1 MKAGAAI
8 ARHPDL
14 REALAELAD
23 RIPPLSGGEDEVHL
37 ALLFASS
44 EYRAE
49 FPELVARVR
58 QLTGARL
65 LVGCSGQGVIGV
77 GREIEGEPALSLLTF
92 SLPGAQ
98 LAAIHF
104 TQEDLQRCHAPQDW
118 RRLTGVAPEGA
129 SAWLLFAD
137 PFTLDAEA
145 LLEGLSAGYPGT
157 PLVGGLASGD
167 PRLRST
173 HLFLNGEVYD
183 RGAVALALGG
193 PYTVRTIVSQG
204 AAPIGETWT
213 ITGAQ
218 GHIIETIAQR
228 PAYQVLVD
236 TLRALPPAMQRRAQR
251 NLLVGLAM
259 DEYQTEF
266 RRGDFLIRNLT
277 GIDQET
283 GTLAVG
289 ALPRVGQTLQFQLRD
304 PGAADEDLRELLESA
319 RTELGAQR
327 PVGALLCSCNG
338 RGVGLFGEPDH
349 DARTLADL
357 LGPIP
362 VAGFFCN
369 GEIGPVGKRNFL
381 HGFTAS
387 IALVIPEEPS
397 HGQAPSKE
405 PAPRRSFRVK

>member
-1 MKAGAAI
+1 MTTGAAV
-8 ARHPDL
+8 ARHPDW
-14 REALAELAD
+14 RDALADLIGQIPLLA
-23 RIPPLSGGEDEVHL
+23 GEDEVHL

-44 EYRAE
+44 EYREE
-49 FPELVARVR
+49 FPDLVARAR

-65 LVGCSGQGVIGV
+65 LVGCSGQGVIGASK
-77 GREIEGEPALSLLTF
+77 EIEGEPALALLAF
-92 SLPGAQ
+92 SLPGAE
-98 LAAIHF
+98 LTAVHL
-104 TQEDLQRCHAPQDW
+104 TQEELESCRTPQDW
-118 RRLTGVAPEGA
+118 HRLTAVAPEDA

-167 PRLRST
+167 PRLRAT

-204 AAPIGETWT
+204 AAPIGDTWT

-236 TLRALPPAMQRRAQR
+236 TLRALPPAMQRRAQG

-259 DEYQTEF
+259 DEQRGEF
-266 RRGDFLIRNLT
+266 RRGDFLIRNLM
-277 GIDQET
+277 EVNEER
-283 GTLAVG
+283 GTLTVG
-289 ALPRVGQTLQFQLRD
+289 ALPRVGQTIQFQLRD
-304 PGAADEDLRELLESA
+304 PDAADEDLRELLERA
-319 RTELGAQR
+319 RKELGARR

-338 RGVGLFGEPDH
+338 RGVGLFGTPDH
-349 DARTLADL
+349 DARTLVDL
-357 LGPIP
+357 LGPIA

-369 GEIGPVGKRNFL
+369 GEIGPVGEHNFL

-387 IALVIPEEPS
+387 IALVIPEET
-397 HGQAPSKE
+397 GQGQVPQ
-405 PAPRRSFRVK
+405 V

>member
-1 MKAGAAI
+1 MRTGAAI
-8 ARHPDL
+8 ARHPDW
-14 REALAELAD
+14 REALAELTGQ
-23 RIPPLSGGEDEVHL
+23 IPLLSGEDEVHL

-44 EYRAE
+44 EYRPE
-49 FPELVARVR
+49 FPDLVARAAD
-58 QLTGARL
+58 LTGAHI
-65 LVGCSGQGVIGV
+65 LVGCSSQGIIGA
-77 GREIEGEPALSLLTF
+77 GREIEGEPALALLVF
-92 SLPGAQ
+92 SLPGAE
-98 LAAIHF
+98 LTAVHL
-104 TQEDLQRCHAPQDW
+104 TQEDLELCHAPQDW
-118 RRLTGVAPEGA
+118 HRLTGVAPEGA

-137 PFTLDAEA
+137 PFTMDAEA
-145 LLEGLSAGYPGT
+145 LVDGLSAGYPGT

-167 PRLRST
+167 PRLRGT

-204 AAPIGETWT
+204 AAPVGETWI

-218 GHIIETIAQR
+218 GNVIETIAQR

-236 TLRALPPAMQRRAQR
+236 TLRGLSPEMRQRAQR

-259 DEYQTEF
+259 DERRAEF
-266 RRGDFLIRNLT
+266 RRGDFLIRNLVGT
-277 GIDQET
+277 DPER

-304 PGAADEDLRELLESA
+304 PAAADEDLRELLGRV
-319 RTELGAQR
+319 RTELGPRQ

-338 RGVGLFGEPDH
+338 RGVGLFGTPDH
-349 DARTLADL
+349 DARTLADF

-362 VAGFFCN
+362 TAGFFCN
-369 GEIGPVGKRNFL
+369 GEIGPVGARNFL

-387 IALVIPEEPS
+387 IALVIPEDATET
-397 HGQAPSKE
+397 
-405 PAPRRSFRVK
+405 

>member
-1 MKAGAAI
+1 MRTGAAV
-8 ARHPDL
+8 AQHPDW
-14 REALAELAD
+14 RDALTDLVGQIPLLA
-23 RIPPLSGGEDEVHL
+23 GEDEVHL

-44 EYRAE
+44 EYREE
-49 FPELVARVR
+49 FPDLVTRARH
-58 QLTGARL
+58 LTGARL
-65 LVGCSGQGVIGV
+65 LVGCSGQGVIGA
-77 GREIEGEPALSLLTF
+77 GREVEGEPALALLAF
-92 SLPGAQ
+92 SLPEAE
-98 LAAIHF
+98 LTAVHL
-104 TQEDLQRCHAPQDW
+104 TQEELESCRTPQDW
-118 RRLTGVAPEGA
+118 HRLTAVAPDDA

-137 PFTLDAEA
+137 PFTMDAEA
-145 LLEGLSAGYPGT
+145 LLDGLSAGYPGT

-167 PRLRST
+167 PRLRAT

-213 ITGAQ
+213 ITGVQ

-236 TLRALPPAMQRRAQR
+236 TLRALPPAMQRRAQS

-259 DEYQTEF
+259 DEHRGEF
-266 RRGDFLIRNLT
+266 RRGDFLIRNLM
-277 GIDQET
+277 GVDQESGALT
-283 GTLAVG
+283 VG
-289 ALPRVGQTLQFQLRD
+289 ALPRVGQTIQFQLRD
-304 PGAADEDLRELLESA
+304 PDAADEDLRELLEQA
-319 RTELGAQR
+319 RKELGARR

-338 RGVGLFGEPDH
+338 RGIGLFGTPDH

-369 GEIGPVGKRNFL
+369 GEIGPVGAHNFL

-387 IALVIPEEPS
+387 IALVIPEETGR
-397 HGQAPSKE
+397 GQVP
-405 PAPRRSFRVK
+405 

>member
-1 MKAGAAI
+1 M
-8 ARHPDL
+8 
-14 REALAELAD
+14 
-23 RIPPLSGGEDEVHL
+23 
-37 ALLFASS
+37 
-44 EYRAE
+44 
-49 FPELVARVR
+49 
-58 QLTGARL
+58 
-65 LVGCSGQGVIGV
+65 GCSGRGVISAGK
-77 GREIEGEPALSLLTF
+77 EIEGEPALALLAL
-92 SLPGAQ
+92 SLPGAE
-98 LAAIHF
+98 LTAVHLN
-104 TQEDLQRCHAPQDW
+104 QEDLERCRTPQDW
-118 RRLTGVAPEGA
+118 HRLTGVAPGGT

-137 PFTLDAEA
+137 PFTMDAEA
-145 LLEGLSAGYPGT
+145 LVDGLSAGYPGT

-167 PRLRST
+167 PRLRGT

-183 RGAVALALGG
+183 HGAVALALGG

-213 ITGAQ
+213 ITGAR

-236 TLRALPPAMQRRAQR
+236 TLRALPAEMQQRAQR

-259 DEYQTEF
+259 DERRSEF

-277 GIDQET
+277 GIDPER

-304 PGAADEDLRELLESA
+304 PDAADEDLRELLERA
-319 RTELGAQR
+319 RKELGARQ

-338 RGVGLFGEPDH
+338 RGVGLFGTPDH

-362 VAGFFCN
+362 VTGFFCN
-369 GEIGPVGKRNFL
+369 GEIGPVGERNFL

-387 IALVIPEEPS
+387 IALIIPEEP
-397 HGQAPSKE
+397 GQGQ
-405 PAPRRSFRVK
+405 VQ

>member
-1 MKAGAAI
+1 MTAGAAV
-8 ARHPDL
+8 ARHPDW
-14 REALAELAD
+14 REALADLIAQ
-23 RIPPLSGGEDEVHL
+23 IPLLTGGDDVHL

-44 EYRAE
+44 AYREE
-49 FPELVARVR
+49 FPDMVARAH

-65 LVGCSGQGVIGV
+65 LIGCSGQGVIGA
-77 GREIEGEPALSLLTF
+77 GREVEGEPALALLAF
-92 SLPGAQ
+92 SLPGAE
-98 LAAIHF
+98 LTAVHF
-104 TQEDLQRCHAPQDW
+104 NQEDVERCRDPQDW
-118 RRLTGVAPEGA
+118 HRLTGVEPESV
-129 SAWLLFAD
+129 SAWFLFAD
-137 PFTLDAEA
+137 PFTMNTEA
-145 LLEGLSAGYPGT
+145 LLDGLSAGYPGT

-167 PRLRST
+167 HRLRGT
-173 HLFLNGEVYD
+173 HVFFNGETYD
-183 RGAVALALGG
+183 HGAVALAISG

-213 ITGAQ
+213 ITGAR
-218 GHIIETIAQR
+218 GPIIETIAQR
-228 PAYQVLVD
+228 PAYQVLED
-236 TLRALPPAMQRRAQR
+236 TVRALSPEMQQRAQR

-259 DEYQTEF
+259 DEYQSEF

-277 GIDQET
+277 GIDRER

-304 PGAADEDLRELLESA
+304 PEAADEDLRELLGRA
-319 RTELGAQR
+319 REELGGSE

-357 LGPIP
+357 LGPIA

-369 GEIGPVGKRNFL
+369 GEIGPVGEQNFL

-387 IALVIPEEPS
+387 IALVIPDEPRQ
-397 HGQAPSKE
+397 GQVPQA
-405 PAPRRSFRVK
+405 

>member
-1 MKAGAAI
+1 MRTGAAL
-8 ARHPDL
+8 ARHPDW
-14 REALAELAD
+14 REALAALT
-23 RIPPLSGGEDEVHL
+23 PQLPLLSGEDEVHL

-44 EYRAE
+44 EYRPE
-49 FPELVARVR
+49 FPYLVARAAD
-58 QLTGARL
+58 LTGAHT
-65 LVGCSGQGVIGV
+65 LVGCSGQGVIGA
-77 GREIEGEPALSLLTF
+77 GREVEGEPALALLAF
-92 SLPGAQ
+92 SLPEAD
-98 LAAIHF
+98 LTAVHL
-104 TQEDLQRCHAPQDW
+104 TQEDLELCHASEDW
-118 RRLTGVAPEGA
+118 HRLTGVAPGA

-145 LLEGLSAGYPGT
+145 LVKGMSAAYPGT

-167 PRLRST
+167 PGLRGT

-183 RGAVALALGG
+183 RGVVALALGG

-204 AAPIGETWT
+204 AAPIGKTWT

-218 GHIIETIAQR
+218 GNIIETIAQR
-228 PAYQVLVD
+228 PAYQVLGD
-236 TLRALPPAMQRRAQR
+236 TLRGLSPEMRQRAQR

-259 DEYQTEF
+259 DERRVEF
-266 RRGDFLIRNLT
+266 RRGDFLIRNLL
-277 GIDQET
+277 GIDPER

-304 PGAADEDLRELLESA
+304 PAAADEDLRELLEGV
-319 RTELGAQR
+319 RTELGPRQ

-338 RGVGLFGEPDH
+338 RGVGLFETPDH

-362 VAGFFCN
+362 TAGFFCN
-369 GEIGPVGKRNFL
+369 GEIGPVGAQNFL

-387 IALVIPEEPS
+387 IALVTPEE
-397 HGQAPSKE
+397 A
-405 PAPRRSFRVK
+405 R

>member
-1 MKAGAAI
+1 
-8 ARHPDL
+8 
-14 REALAELAD
+14 
-23 RIPPLSGGEDEVHL
+23 
-37 ALLFASS
+37 
-44 EYRAE
+44 
-49 FPELVARVR
+49 
-58 QLTGARL
+58 
-65 LVGCSGQGVIGV
+65 
-77 GREIEGEPALSLLTF
+77 
-92 SLPGAQ
+92 LPGAE
-98 LAAIHF
+98 LTAVHL
-104 TQEDLQRCHAPQDW
+104 TQEDLELCHAPQDW
-118 RRLTGVAPEGA
+118 HRLTGVAPGA

-145 LLEGLSAGYPGT
+145 LVEGMSAAYPGT

-167 PRLRST
+167 PRLRGT

-204 AAPIGETWT
+204 AAPIGQTWA

-218 GHIIETIAQR
+218 GNVIETIAQR

-236 TLRALPPAMQRRAQR
+236 TLRGLSPEMQGRAQR

-259 DEYQTEF
+259 DEHRSEF
-266 RRGDFLIRNLT
+266 RRGDFLIRNLM
-277 GIDQET
+277 GIDAES

-304 PGAADEDLRELLESA
+304 PAAADEDLRELLERA
-319 RTELGAQR
+319 RKELGARQ

-338 RGVGLFGEPDH
+338 RGAGLFGTPDH
-349 DARTLADL
+349 DARTLADF

-362 VAGFFCN
+362 TAGFFCN
-369 GEIGPVGKRNFL
+369 GEIGPVGAQNFL

-387 IALVIPEEPS
+387 IALVIPEEA
-397 HGQAPSKE
+397 G
-405 PAPRRSFRVK
+405 

>member
-1 MKAGAAI
+1 
-8 ARHPDL
+8 
-14 REALAELAD
+14 
-23 RIPPLSGGEDEVHL
+23 
-37 ALLFASS
+37 
-44 EYRAE
+44 
-49 FPELVARVR
+49 
-58 QLTGARL
+58 
-65 LVGCSGQGVIGV
+65 GC
-77 GREIEGEPALSLLTF
+77 RT
-92 SLPGAQ
+92 
-98 LAAIHF
+98 
-104 TQEDLQRCHAPQDW
+104 PQDW
-118 RRLTGVAPEGA
+118 HRLTGVAPEDA

-145 LLEGLSAGYPGT
+145 LLDGLSAGYPGT

-167 PRLRST
+167 PRLRGT

-236 TLRALPPAMQRRAQR
+236 TLRALSPAIQRRAQR

-259 DEYQTEF
+259 DEHRGEF
-266 RRGDFLIRNLT
+266 RRGDFLIRNLMGVDRESGALT
-277 GIDQET
+277 
-283 GTLAVG
+283 VG
-289 ALPRVGQTLQFQLRD
+289 ALPRVGQTIQFQLRD
-304 PGAADEDLRELLESA
+304 PDAADEDLRELLEQA
-319 RTELGAQR
+319 RRELGQRR

-338 RGVGLFGEPDH
+338 RGVGLFGTPDH
-349 DARTLADL
+349 DARTLVDL
-357 LGPIP
+357 LGPIA

-369 GEIGPVGKRNFL
+369 GEIGPVGEQNFL

-387 IALVIPEEPS
+387 IALVIPEEPGQ
-397 HGQAPSKE
+397 GQAP
-405 PAPRRSFRVK
+405 

>member
-1 MKAGAAI
+1 MTTGAAV
-8 ARHPDL
+8 ARHPDW
-14 REALAELAD
+14 RDALADLIGQIPLLA
-23 RIPPLSGGEDEVHL
+23 GEDDVHL

-44 EYRAE
+44 EYREE
-49 FPELVARVR
+49 FPDLVARAR

-65 LVGCSGQGVIGV
+65 LVGCSGHGVIGAGKEV
-77 GREIEGEPALSLLTF
+77 EGEPALALLAF
-92 SLPGAQ
+92 SLPEAE
-98 LAAIHF
+98 LTAVHL
-104 TQEDLQRCHAPQDW
+104 TQEELESCRTPQDW
-118 RRLTGVAPEGA
+118 HRLTAVAPEGT

-137 PFTLDAEA
+137 PFTMDAEA
-145 LLEGLSAGYPGT
+145 LLDGLSAGYPGT

-167 PRLRST
+167 PRLRGT

-236 TLRALPPAMQRRAQR
+236 TLRALPPAMQRRAQG

-259 DEYQTEF
+259 DEHRGEF
-266 RRGDFLIRNLT
+266 RRGDFLIRNLM
-277 GIDQET
+277 GVDQESGALT
-283 GTLAVG
+283 VG
-289 ALPRVGQTLQFQLRD
+289 ALPRVGQTIQFQLRD
-304 PGAADEDLRELLESA
+304 PDAADEDLRELLERA
-319 RTELGAQR
+319 RTELGARR

-338 RGVGLFGEPDH
+338 RGVGLFGTPDH

-369 GEIGPVGKRNFL
+369 GEIGPVGEQNFL

-387 IALVIPEEPS
+387 IALVIPEETGR
-397 HGQAPSKE
+397 GQVP
-405 PAPRRSFRVK
+405 

>member
-1 MKAGAAI
+1 MTTGAAV
-8 ARHPDL
+8 ARHPDW
-14 REALAELAD
+14 REALADLIGQIPLLA
-23 RIPPLSGGEDEVHL
+23 GEDEVHL
-37 ALLFASS
+37 ALLFASA
-44 EYRAE
+44 EYREE
-49 FPELVARVR
+49 FPDLVARAR
-58 QLTGARL
+58 QLTGARI
-65 LVGCSGQGVIGV
+65 LVGCSGQGVIGAGKEV
-77 GREIEGEPALSLLTF
+77 EGEPALALLAF
-92 SLPGAQ
+92 SLPGAE
-98 LAAIHF
+98 LTAVHL
-104 TQEDLQRCHAPQDW
+104 TQEDLESCRTPQDW
-118 RRLTGVAPEGA
+118 HRLTGVAPEGT

-137 PFTLDAEA
+137 PFTMDAEA
-145 LLEGLSAGYPGT
+145 LLDGLSAGYPGT

-167 PRLRST
+167 PGLRGT

-228 PAYQVLVD
+228 PAYQVLAD
-236 TLRALPPAMQRRAQR
+236 TLRALPLAMQQRAQR

-259 DEYQTEF
+259 DEHRGEF
-266 RRGDFLIRNLT
+266 RRGDFLVRNLM
-277 GIDQET
+277 GIDQEK

-304 PGAADEDLRELLESA
+304 PDAADEDLRELLVRA
-319 RTELGAQR
+319 RKELGARQ

-338 RGVGLFGEPDH
+338 RGVGLFGKPDH

-369 GEIGPVGKRNFL
+369 GEIGPVGEQNFL

-387 IALVIPEEPS
+387 IALVIPEEPGQ
-397 HGQAPSKE
+397 GQAP
-405 PAPRRSFRVK
+405 

>member
-1 MKAGAAI
+1 MTTGAAV
-8 ARHPDL
+8 ARHPDW
-14 REALAELAD
+14 RDALADLLGQIPLLA
-23 RIPPLSGGEDEVHL
+23 GEDEVHL

-44 EYRAE
+44 EYREE
-49 FPELVARVR
+49 FPDLVARAR

-65 LVGCSGQGVIGV
+65 LVGCSGHGVIGA
-77 GREIEGEPALSLLTF
+77 GREVEGEPALALLAF
-92 SLPGAQ
+92 SLPGAE
-98 LAAIHF
+98 LTAIHL
-104 TQEDLQRCHAPQDW
+104 TQEDLENCRTPQDW
-118 RRLTGVAPEGA
+118 HRLTGVAPGGA

-137 PFTLDAEA
+137 PFTMNAEA
-145 LLEGLSAGYPGT
+145 LVERLSAGYPGT

-167 PRLRST
+167 PQLRGT

-193 PYTVRTIVSQG
+193 PYSVRTIVSQG

-218 GHIIETIAQR
+218 DHIIETIAQR
-228 PAYQVLVD
+228 PAYQVLLD
-236 TLRALPPAMQRRAQR
+236 TLRALPPETQRRAQR

-259 DEYQTEF
+259 DEHRGEF
-266 RRGDFLIRNLT
+266 RRGDFLIRNLM
-277 GIDQET
+277 GIDPER

-304 PGAADEDLRELLESA
+304 PDAADEDLRELLERA
-319 RTELGAQR
+319 RKELGARQ

-338 RGVGLFGEPDH
+338 RGVGLFGTPDH
-349 DARTLADL
+349 DARALADL
-357 LGPIP
+357 LGPIA

-369 GEIGPVGKRNFL
+369 GEIGPVGEQNFL

-387 IALVIPEEPS
+387 IALVIPDEPS
-397 HGQAPSKE
+397 QGQVP
-405 PAPRRSFRVK
+405 

>member
-1 MKAGAAI
+1 MRTGAAV
-8 ARHPDL
+8 AKHPDW
-14 REALAELAD
+14 RDALTDLIGQ
-23 RIPPLSGGEDEVHL
+23 IPLLSGEHEVDL

-44 EYRAE
+44 EYREE
-49 FPELVARVR
+49 FPDLVARAR

-65 LVGCSGQGVIGV
+65 LVGCSGQGVIGA
-77 GREIEGEPALSLLTF
+77 GKEIEGEPALALLAF
-92 SLPGAQ
+92 SLPGAE
-98 LAAIHF
+98 LTAVHL
-104 TQEDLQRCHAPQDW
+104 TQEELESCRTPQDW
-118 RRLTGVAPEGA
+118 QRLTGVAPEDA

-145 LLEGLSAGYPGT
+145 LLAGLSAGYPGT

-167 PRLRST
+167 PRLRAT
-173 HLFLNGEVYD
+173 HLFLNEEVYD

-193 PYTVRTIVSQG
+193 PYAVRTIVSQG

-236 TLRALPPAMQRRAQR
+236 TLRALPPAMQRRAQA

-259 DEYQTEF
+259 DEHRGEF
-266 RRGDFLIRNLT
+266 RRGDFLIRNLMGVDRESGALT
-277 GIDQET
+277 
-283 GTLAVG
+283 VG
-289 ALPRVGQTLQFQLRD
+289 ALPRVGQTIQFQLRD
-304 PGAADEDLRELLESA
+304 PDAADEDLRELLERA
-319 RTELGAQR
+319 RKELGARQ

-338 RGVGLFGEPDH
+338 RGVGLFGTPDH
-349 DARTLADL
+349 DVRALVDL
-357 LGPIP
+357 LGPIA

-369 GEIGPVGKRNFL
+369 GEIGPVGEQNFL

-387 IALVIPEEPS
+387 IALVIPEEPGQ
-397 HGQAPSKE
+397 GQAP
-405 PAPRRSFRVK
+405 